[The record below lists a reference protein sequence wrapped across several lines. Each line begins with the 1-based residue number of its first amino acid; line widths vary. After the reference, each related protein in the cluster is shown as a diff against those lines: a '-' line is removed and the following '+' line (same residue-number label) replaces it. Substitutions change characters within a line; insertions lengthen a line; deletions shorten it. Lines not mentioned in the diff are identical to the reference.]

1 MSAPE
6 LPSEHTLVVQPE
18 EQLPMGKSLILGLQH
33 VLAMDVYVVPFII
46 ATIVSLSVT
55 DSAVLIQATFFAAGL
70 ATIIQSQWWMKLPIA
85 QGPSYVPIGAVA
97 GIALSAGGGLG
108 GMSAVYGA
116 LIPGA
121 VIIIV
126 LGFTPIFRKI
136 INHLVPPI
144 VGGTIILV
152 VGIALM
158 PVGLKANI
166 FSVYPGG
173 SSLHQNVALA
183 ATSAS
188 LLILFVTL
196 GLKLGQRGIWL
207 RLCSVLL
214 ALIGGCLLA
223 SHWGLFNTDAIA
235 AASWFSLPH
244 LAFVSFTPTFSGSAI
259 VTMLII
265 YAVLLAETTGTWF
278 AVSAVIDR
286 PLQDKQIDRGVV
298 GEGLGCLVSALVG
311 STPVTGYSTNAG
323 IIAITGIASRFAF
336 LSAGLWMMVF
346 VLSGK
351 LAVAIASIPSPVIGG
366 VFIVVCAIIALSGF
380 RVIRHIELNERNMF
394 VIGVPI
400 ITALFIDLAP
410 PELLQSL
417 PQTLQYLLSSS
428 IAAGA
433 IVAIVL
439 HQILPK
445 TLKQVY

>member
-1 MSAPE
+1 MSSSE
-6 LPSEHTLVVQPE
+6 SSSEHTLVVQPE
-18 EQLPMGKSLILGLQH
+18 EKLPFGKSMILGLQH

-136 INHLVPPI
+136 INYLVPPI

-173 SSLHQNVALA
+173 STLHQNVALA

-223 SHWGLFNTDAIA
+223 SHWGLFNTSAIA
-235 AASWFSLPH
+235 AAPWFTLPH
-244 LAFVSFTPTFSGSAI
+244 LAFIGFTPSFSGSAI

-278 AVSAVIDR
+278 AVSAVIDQ

-346 VLSGK
+346 GLSGK

-439 HQILPK
+439 NQILPK